1 VAGYVTPIIA
11 RITYFV
17 NNYSTT
23 YGYLE
28 VTGLWWHILHCAWL
42 NLRKC

>member
-17 NNYSTT
+17 NNYSTA
-23 YGYLE
+23 YF
-28 VTGLWWHILHCAWL
+28 I
-42 NLRKC
+42 